1 MDWDLKQ
8 LRADGTLAENPIHEC
23 ATCALKD
30 RVYVKT
36 PNGKQFAALWRCGV
50 LSQKTK
56 EEVLVQP
63 HENCY
68 DHRSLSDYWE
78 KSDLALV
85 R

>member
-1 MDWDLKQ
+1 MDWDLKTLQ
-8 LRADGTLAENPIHEC
+8 IDVRQGDGPIHEC
-23 ATCALKD
+23 ATCRLKD

-36 PNGKQFAALWRCGV
+36 PNGKQYAALWRCRV
-50 LSQKTK
+50 LSKKTR

-78 KSDLALV
+78 ESDLALV